1 MKYVISVSKKRSS
14 SKQLNSPTT
23 HPDKPEIPTLI
34 FPPTCL
40 KRMHTIKERFVSKFK
55 VVSLLKTKQKGWIDK
70 SRKKTVTKLIKI
82 WLRPIWPTL

>member
-1 MKYVISVSKKRSS
+1 MKCVISVSKTRSS
-14 SKQLNSPTT
+14 SKPLNSPTT

-55 VVSLLKTKQKGWIDK
+55 VVIFAEKKIELNNI
-70 SRKKTVTKLIKI
+70 RKKLD
-82 WLRPIWPTL
+82 

>member
-1 MKYVISVSKKRSS
+1 MKCVISVSKTKSS
-14 SKQLNSPTT
+14 SKPLNSPTT

-55 VVSLLKTKQKGWIDK
+55 VVIFAEKKILLNN
-70 SRKKTVTKLIKI
+70 SRKKLVEKKLVG
-82 WLRPIWPTL
+82 LYE